1 MSYKMK
7 VFWDRLSGMIV
18 KHLNRELLSWQMG
31 ENLSKTLLIYNNWL
45 TQLYVL
51 IYNSLNLCVQ
61 PWSRWAFLVAQMVRN
76 LPAMWEIWVR
86 PLSWEDT
93 LEEGVATHSSR
104 LVWRIPMDRGAWQA
118 LSPWG
123 CKELDMTERL
133 STHTDAI
140 IFLIIPLLSQI
151 HYLFHIKT

>member
-1 MSYKMK
+1 M
-7 VFWDRLSGMIV
+7 V
-18 KHLNRELLSWQMG
+18 K
-31 ENLSKTLLIYNNWL
+31 
-45 TQLYVL
+45 
-51 IYNSLNLCVQ
+51 
-61 PWSRWAFLVAQMVRN
+61 N

-86 PLSWEDT
+86 SLSWEDT
-93 LEEGVATHSSR
+93 LEEGMATHSSR

-118 LSPWG
+118 ISPWG

-151 HYLFHIKT
+151 YYLFHIKT